1 MCGQVCIPSGVSGRI
16 LSLLFPAS
24 RGHLNSLTSGLLTSS
39 EPANASRASTVP
51 SPPSFPYQDFWLY
64 WDHQGDPGPLFVS
77 GEPYLN
83 HIHTVPFF
91 FMGSNTFTGSKD
103 QCFFFSLFF
112 SLFIFPTCI
121 FLYFFKFYFIFKIY
135 NIVLVLPN
143 IEMNPPQVY
152 MCSPSWI
159 LRPRGRISVLKRDQ

>member
-64 WDHQGDPGPLFVS
+64 WDHQGDPGPLFIS
-77 GEPYLN
+77 GRPYLN

-91 FMGSNTFTGSKD
+91 SWEVIHS
-103 QCFFFSLFF
+103 QVLRISVFFFPFLF
-112 SLFIFPTCI
+112 FIFPTCI
-121 FLYFFKFYFIFKIY
+121 FLYFLKFYFIFKIY

>member
-1 MCGQVCIPSGVSGRI
+1 MCGQICIPSGVSGRI

-83 HIHTVPFF
+83 HIHTIPFF

-112 SLFIFPTCI
+112 SFVYLFFQLTFFFIFLNFILFLKFTILYWFCQISKWMRHRYTC
-121 FLYFFKFYFIFKIY
+121 
-135 NIVLVLPN
+135 VPHP
-143 IEMNPPQVY
+143 ESSDPE
-152 MCSPSWI
+152 
-159 LRPRGRISVLKRDQ
+159 GGSVF